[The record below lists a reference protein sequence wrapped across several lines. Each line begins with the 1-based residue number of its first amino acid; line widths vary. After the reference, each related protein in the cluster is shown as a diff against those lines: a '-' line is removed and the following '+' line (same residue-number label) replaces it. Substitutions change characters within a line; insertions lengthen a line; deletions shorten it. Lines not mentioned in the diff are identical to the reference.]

1 MKHSKIQMQ
10 QIYTDLE
17 EEHNIEKSNLL
28 KMKIIETWVKEYSND
43 ADLGAKIREFTNL
56 DKTK

>member
-1 MKHSKIQMQ
+1 MKHSNTLNQ

-28 KMKIIETWVKEYSND
+28 KIKIIETLVKEYSND
-43 ADLGAKIREFTNL
+43 ADLGAKIREFINL
-56 DKTK
+56 

>member
-1 MKHSKIQMQ
+1 MKHSDTQTQ

-28 KMKIIETWVKEYSND
+28 KVKIIEMWVKEYSND
-43 ADLGAKIREFTNL
+43 ADLGSKIREFINL
-56 DKTK
+56 

>member
-1 MKHSKIQMQ
+1 MKHSNTLNQ

-28 KMKIIETWVKEYSND
+28 KIKIIEMWVKEYPNNN
-43 ADLGAKIREFTNL
+43 DLGAKIREFINL
-56 DKTK
+56 NEN

>member
-1 MKHSKIQMQ
+1 MKHSNNEFP

-28 KMKIIETWVKEYSND
+28 KIKIIETLVREYSND
-43 ADLGAKIREFTNL
+43 ADLGAKIREFINL
-56 DKTK
+56 N

>member
-1 MKHSKIQMQ
+1 MKHSNNKPH

-43 ADLGAKIREFTNL
+43 DDLGSKIREFINL
-56 DKTK
+56 